1 MTSFE
6 VERLVMSPAEL
17 KVREALGG
25 RFTNWPVVYVLNG
38 TRQVYVGESRNFV
51 ARMRQ
56 HLTSPAKKSLEV
68 ARVILDETFNK
79 SVCLDLEAYL
89 TSLFAGEGKYEVLNY
104 NDRMIDSDY
113 YERADYRAAFNAIF
127 ERLRDEKLFER
138 SIPEIENSD
147 LFKLSPF
154 KQLNTGQAVAVE
166 AILEKLFHDLVA
178 GVGSTAVIQGDP
190 GTGKTIV
197 GVYLLKLLQDIATS
211 DPDDLIDADSV
222 FSDLFT
228 EQNREL
234 LRDFKVGL
242 VIPQQ
247 SLRASVRNVFRHV
260 PALDPKM
267 VLTPFDVGANTG
279 AKWDLLIVDE
289 THRLSQR
296 ANQPSGMQN
305 QKFAAINERLFGP
318 DGANRSQL
326 DWIRAQSTHQLFL
339 IDSAQSVRPADLPAE
354 VQREL
359 ISDAKAGE
367 RWHPLASQMRV
378 RAKAGA
384 HGLDYVDYVRRV
396 LSDDP
401 PAPQRFEGYDLRMF
415 DSLAE
420 MHAEIR
426 ARDAEVGLSRLVAGY
441 AWEWK
446 SKKDRNAFDIEL
458 DGCRLQWNRTDKDWI
473 NSPGSVDEVGSIHTV
488 QGYDL
493 NYAGVIIG
501 PDLRLDEASGRIVFD
516 RAHYF
521 DKKGVESN
529 GFTGHT
535 YTDDE
540 VLAFVRNIYAVL
552 LTRGI
557 RGTYVYVADGMLRE
571 RLRGALG
578 ARRRTWTPSFSGPT
592 SVDDGRNQRE

>member
-38 TRQVYVGESRNFV
+38 TREVYVGESRNFV
-51 ARMRQ
+51 GRMRQ
-56 HLTSPAKKSLEV
+56 HLASPAKKSLEV
-68 ARVILDETFNK
+68 ARVILDDRFNK

-89 TSLFAGEGKYEVLNY
+89 TSLFAGDGRYTVLNY

-113 YERADYRAAFNAIF
+113 YARADYRATFNEIF

-166 AILEKLFHDLVA
+166 AILEQLFKDLA
-178 GVGSTAVIQGDP
+178 TGAGSTAVIQGDP

-197 GVYLLKLLQDIATS
+197 GIYLLKLLQDIAMS
-211 DPDDLIDADSV
+211 DPDETIEADSV
-222 FSDLFT
+222 FSELFT

-234 LRDFKVGL
+234 LRDVKVGL

-247 SLRASVRNVFRHV
+247 SLRSSVKKVFRHV
-260 PALDPKM
+260 PALSPKM
-267 VLTPFDVGANTG
+267 VLSPFEVGA
-279 AKWDLLIVDE
+279 AREKWDLLVVDE

-305 QKFAAINERLFGP
+305 KQFAQINERLFGA

-354 VQREL
+354 TQREL
-359 ISDAKAGE
+359 IDVAKAGE

-378 RAKAGA
+378 RAQTDP
-384 HGLDYVDYVRRV
+384 HGLDYVEYVRRM
-396 LSDDP
+396 LSDSP
-401 PAPQRFEGYDLRMF
+401 PAPQRFDGYELRMF

-426 ARDAEVGLSRLVAGY
+426 KRDEEFGLSRLVAGY

-446 SKKDRNAFDIEL
+446 SKNDPNAYDIEL

-473 NSPGSVDEVGSIHTV
+473 NSPGSIDEVGSIHTV

-501 PDLRLDEASGRIVFD
+501 PDLRFDEASGRIVFD

-529 GFTGHT
+529 GFLGRT
-535 YTDDE
+535 YSDEE

-557 RGTYVYVADGMLRE
+557 RGTYVYVADAALDGHLRHYLPYAP
-571 RLRGALG
+571 R
-578 ARRRTWTPSFSGPT
+578 
-592 SVDDGRNQRE
+592 

>member
-1 MTSFE
+1 MTGFE

-56 HLTSPAKKSLEV
+56 HLASPAKQSLEV

-113 YERADYRAAFNAIF
+113 YARADYRAAFNAIF
-127 ERLRDEKLFER
+127 ERLRGEKLFER
-138 SIPEIENSD
+138 SIPEIENTD

-166 AILEKLFHDLVA
+166 VILEKLFEDL
-178 GVGSTAVIQGDP
+178 GTGIGSTAVIQGDP

-228 EQNREL
+228 EQNRGL
-234 LRDFKVGL
+234 LRDVKVGL

-267 VLTPFDVGANTG
+267 VLTPFEVGAS
-279 AKWDLLIVDE
+279 AEKWDLLIVDE

-339 IDSAQSVRPADLPAE
+339 IDSAQSVRPADLRAE
-354 VQREL
+354 TQREL
-359 ISDAKAGE
+359 ISEAKAGE

-384 HGLDYVDYVRRV
+384 NDLDYVDYVRRM

-401 PAPQRFEGYDLRMF
+401 PVPQRFEGYDLRMF

-420 MHAEIR
+420 MHGEIR
-426 ARDAEVGLSRLVAGY
+426 ARDEEVGLSRLVAGY

-446 SKKDRNAFDIEL
+446 SKRDPNAFDIEL

-493 NYAGVIIG
+493 NYAGVIVG
-501 PDLRLDEASGRIVFD
+501 PDLRFDKASGRIVFD

-521 DKKGVESN
+521 DKKGMESN
-529 GFTGHT
+529 GFLGHT
-535 YTDDE
+535 YTDEE

-557 RGTYVYVADGMLRE
+557 RGTYVHVVHPPLRE
-571 RLRGALG
+571 RFRAVLAGS
-578 ARRRTWTPSFSGPT
+578 RT
-592 SVDDGRNQRE
+592 RA

>member
-38 TRQVYVGESRNFV
+38 TREVYVGESRNFV
-51 ARMRQ
+51 GRMRQ
-56 HLTSPAKKSLEV
+56 HLASPAKKSLEV
-68 ARVILDETFNK
+68 ARVILDDRFNK

-89 TSLFAGEGKYEVLNY
+89 TSLFAGDGRYTVLNY
-104 NDRMIDSDY
+104 NDRMIDWDY
-113 YERADYRAAFNAIF
+113 YVRADYRATFNEIF

-138 SIPEIENSD
+138 SIPEIENTD

-166 AILEKLFHDLVA
+166 AILEQLFTDLA
-178 GVGSTAVIQGDP
+178 ADAGSTAVIQGDP

-197 GVYLLKLLQDIATS
+197 GIYLLKLLQDIATS
-211 DPDDLIDADSV
+211 DPDETIEADSV
-222 FSDLFT
+222 FSELFT
-228 EQNREL
+228 ERNREL

-247 SLRASVRNVFRHV
+247 SLRQSVKNVFRHV
-260 PALDPKM
+260 PALSPKM
-267 VLTPFDVGANTG
+267 VLTPFEVGAATE
-279 AKWDLLIVDE
+279 KWDLLVVDE

-296 ANQPSGMQN
+296 ANQPSAMQN
-305 QKFAAINERLFGP
+305 LKFAEINERLFGP
-318 DGANRSQL
+318 EGANRSQL

-339 IDSAQSVRPADLPAE
+339 IDSAQSVRPADLSAE
-354 VQREL
+354 TQREL
-359 ISDAKAGE
+359 ISVAKSGG

-378 RAKAGA
+378 RAKAGEQ
-384 HGLDYVDYVRRV
+384 GLDYVDYVRRM
-396 LSDDP
+396 LSDEP
-401 PAPQRFEGYDLRMF
+401 PAPQRFEGYELRMF

-426 ARDAEVGLSRLVAGY
+426 KRDEEVGLSRLVAGY

-446 SKKDRNAFDIEL
+446 SKRDPSAFDIEL

-473 NSPGSVDEVGSIHTV
+473 NSPGSIDEVGSIHTV

-501 PDLRLDEASGRIVFD
+501 PDLRFDEESGRIVFD

-521 DKKGVESN
+521 DKKGMESN
-529 GFTGHT
+529 GFLGRT
-535 YTDDE
+535 YTDEE

-557 RGTYVYVADGMLRE
+557 RGTYVYVQDPLLRS
-571 RLRGALG
+571 RV
-578 ARRRTWTPSFSGPT
+578 RTYLHP
-592 SVDDGRNQRE
+592 V